1 MPNPSLSKWFHE
13 IAERIDAHA
22 TSFDKKLTDS
32 REFNFAFGADCAAFQ
47 QLLASNPQLSAALV
61 AAMRLELEQ
70 FALEIMTG
78 LDGATA
84 MSDGGLPIVVSDQD
98 RNELSGILA
107 SSFLELTCS
116 PNPDPC
122 L

>member
-1 MPNPSLSKWFHE
+1 MPNPALSKWFHE
-13 IAERIDAHA
+13 ISERIDAHA
-22 TSFDKKLTDS
+22 ASFEKKLTDS
-32 REFNFAFGADCAAFQ
+32 REFNFAFGANCGPLQ
-47 QLLASNPQLSAALV
+47 QFLASNPHMSAALV
-61 AAMRLELEQ
+61 SAMRLELEQ

-107 SSFLELTCS
+107 SSLLEHFES
-116 PNPDPC
+116 
-122 L
+122 

>member
-22 TSFDKKLTDS
+22 TSFGKKLTDS
-32 REFNFAFGADCAAFQ
+32 RDFQFAFGANCGPLQ
-47 QLLASNPQLSAALV
+47 QFLASNPHMSAALV
-61 AAMRLELEQ
+61 STVRLELEQ

-84 MSDGGLPIVVSDQD
+84 MSNEGLPIVVSDQD
-98 RNELSGILA
+98 KNELSGILA
-107 SSFLELTCS
+107 SSFLEHI
-116 PNPDPC
+116 DP
-122 L
+122 